1 MPSLSVIIPAYE
13 SAATIAGCLEALA
26 RQTCQDFETIV
37 VDSSPEKTTEDL
49 VTARFPWVRFHHSP
63 HRLLPHAARNLGVS
77 LAESPLLLFTDPD
90 VYPHP
95 GWVERMVAA
104 HQETGNVI
112 VGAIACHGRRWRDQ
126 GIHLCKFS
134 KWLPGGHSRRVDMGP
149 TANLL
154 LSRADFAAA
163 GGLPGDEML
172 GDVSLSWRLWDTGR
186 ELRFE
191 PGAIVEH
198 HHLHTVR
205 SFLVERYTRG
215 MLYGRLRVERVG
227 RKRSAALIY
236 LLASVLP
243 VRLPR
248 ILVLV
253 AGQSARAGQTGRF
266 LSTLPLIV
274 LGHSASLAGEA
285 VAWAGFLTSG
295 RQR

>member
-1 MPSLSVIIPAYE
+1 MPSLSVIIPAYQ
-13 SAATIAGCLEALA
+13 SDATIAGCLDALN
-26 RQTCQDFETIV
+26 RQTFQDFETIV
-37 VDSSPEKTTEDL
+37 VDSSPDGTTADL
-49 VTARFPWVRFHHSP
+49 VTTRFPSVRFHHSP

-77 LAESPLLLFTDPD
+77 MAQSPLLLFTDPD

-95 GWVERMVAA
+95 DWLERMMAA

-112 VGAIACHGRRWRDQ
+112 VGAIACHGHRWRDL

-134 KWLPGGHSRRVDMGP
+134 KWLPGGHARRVDMGP

-154 LSRADFAAA
+154 LSRADFTAA

-172 GDVSLSWRLWDTGR
+172 GDVTLSWRLRDTGR

-191 PGAIVEH
+191 PTAIVEH

-205 SFLVERYTRG
+205 SFLAERYTRG
-215 MLYGRLRVERVG
+215 KLYGRLRAERIG
-227 RKRSAALIY
+227 RTRSTALIY
-236 LLASVLP
+236 LLASILP

-248 ILVLV
+248 ILALV
-253 AGQSARAGQTGRF
+253 AGQAARASQTGRF
-266 LSTLPLIV
+266 LSTFPLIV

-285 VAWAGFLTSG
+285 VAWAGFLVSG
-295 RQR
+295 R

>member
-1 MPSLSVIIPAYE
+1 VPSLSVIIPAYE

-63 HRLLPHAARNLGVS
+63 SRLLPHAARNLGVS
-77 LAESPLLLFTDPD
+77 MAQSPLLLFTDPD

-95 GWVERMVAA
+95 DWLERMVAA
-104 HQETGNVI
+104 HQKTGNVI
-112 VGAIACHGRRWRDQ
+112 VGAIACHGHRWRDQ

-134 KWLPGGHSRRVDMGP
+134 KWLPGGPVRRVDMGP

-163 GGLPGDEML
+163 GGLPGEEML

-186 ELRFE
+186 ALRFE
-191 PGAIVEH
+191 PAAIVEH

-205 SFLVERYTRG
+205 SFLIERYTRG
-215 MLYGRLRVERVG
+215 KLYGRLRAERTG
-227 RKRSAALIY
+227 RKRVTALIY
-236 LLASVLP
+236 LLATILP

-248 ILVLV
+248 ILALV
-253 AGQSARAGQTGRF
+253 AGQATRAGQTGRF
-266 LSTLPLIV
+266 LATLPLIV

-295 RQR
+295 R

>member
-1 MPSLSVIIPAYE
+1 MPFLSVIIPAYE

-37 VDSSPEKTTEDL
+37 VDSSPEKTTADL
-49 VTARFPWVRFHHSP
+49 VTTRFPWVRFHHSP
-63 HRLLPHAARNLGVS
+63 NRLLPHAARNLGVS

-95 GWVERMVAA
+95 GWLERMVEA
-104 HQETGNVI
+104 HRATGNVI
-112 VGAIACHGRRWRDQ
+112 VGAIACHGHRWRDQ

-134 KWLPGGHSRRVDMGP
+134 KWLPGGHARRVDMGP

-154 LSRADFAAA
+154 LSRADFTAA

-186 ELRFE
+186 KLRFE

-205 SFLVERYTRG
+205 SFLAERYTRG
-215 MLYGRLRVERVG
+215 KLYGRLRAERTG
-227 RKRSAALIY
+227 RKRGAALIY
-236 LLASVLP
+236 LLASILP

-248 ILVLV
+248 ILALV
-253 AGQSARAGQTGRF
+253 AGQATRAGQTGRF
-266 LSTLPLIV
+266 LATLPLIV

-285 VAWAGFLTSG
+285 VAWAGFLLSG
-295 RQR
+295 R